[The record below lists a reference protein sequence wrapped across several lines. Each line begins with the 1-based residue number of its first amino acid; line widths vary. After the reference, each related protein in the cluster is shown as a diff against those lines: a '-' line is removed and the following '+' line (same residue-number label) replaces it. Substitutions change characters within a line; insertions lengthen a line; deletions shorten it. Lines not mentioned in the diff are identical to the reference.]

1 MPKKKVSKSITR
13 EAVVP
18 VVSKHKGAWS
28 DEEKWVACELTRLGA
43 KGSRIAPFLM
53 RHYKTKRTPHSV
65 WSLTWKLKDEK
76 VPQAVKDLVKSQ
88 GLLAKT
94 LAMDIMKQP
103 KGDGSRR
110 KMKLSK
116 PAPAEASLLQGVAA
130 EAGLSKSAQK
140 ALEAKLVVHR
150 FRLETPHQSIEL
162 AVSGTDAMKLFT
174 RMIGVISTPVV

>member
-53 RHYKTKRTPHSV
+53 QRYKTKRTPHSV

-110 KMKLSK
+110 RKLPLPK
-116 PAPAEASLLQGVAA
+116 TAPEASLLQGVAV

-162 AVSGTDAMKLFT
+162 AVSGTDALKIFSK
-174 RMIGVISTPVV
+174 IIAVISLP

>member
-1 MPKKKVSKSITR
+1 MPKKKVSKSVTR
-13 EAVVP
+13 EVVVP
-18 VVSKHKGAWS
+18 VISKHRGAWS

-53 RHYKTKRTPHSV
+53 QRYKTARTPHSV

-76 VPQAVKDLVKSQ
+76 VPQAVKNLVKSQ
-88 GLLAKT
+88 GLLAKA

-110 KMKLSK
+110 KLPLPKT
-116 PAPAEASLLQGVAA
+116 APAEASLLQGVAA

-162 AVSGTDAMKLFT
+162 AVSGNGAMELFT
-174 RMIGVISTPVV
+174 RMIGVISAPLV